1 MSEKESEIA
10 KTISESIKLIKLKNS
25 YNWEIRILN
34 HDIEQLAI
42 LDNKMKQKFLSESSK
57 KDYSKDYSMTYE
69 KEEMQ

>member
-34 HDIEQLAI
+34 HD
-42 LDNKMKQKFLSESSK
+42 LDLLEKLNNKMLLKFGGSRDE
-57 KDYSKDYSMTYE
+57 
-69 KEEMQ
+69 